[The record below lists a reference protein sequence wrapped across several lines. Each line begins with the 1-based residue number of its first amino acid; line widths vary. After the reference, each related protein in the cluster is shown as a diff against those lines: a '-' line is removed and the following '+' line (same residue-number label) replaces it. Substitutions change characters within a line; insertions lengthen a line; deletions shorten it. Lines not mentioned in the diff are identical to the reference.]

1 MSSETSPGA
10 CCILLCPF
18 FFLGGGWGVEE
29 AKKQIYDCG
38 VEVEHVYFNSPR
50 TAGSTF
56 ERPGLNSAGLTGC

>member
-1 MSSETSPGA
+1 M
-10 CCILLCPF
+10 
-18 FFLGGGWGVEE
+18 EE